1 MLIALITSLVRDAR
15 RRAGIRR
22 RAQTALVPPDVL
34 AEAGL
39 ARTLAGS
46 ARYPFAR

>member
-1 MLIALITSLVRDAR
+1 MFIALITSLVRGVR
-15 RRAGIRR
+15 RRAGIRM
-22 RAQTALVPPDVL
+22 RAQAALVPSDVL

-46 ARYPFAR
+46 ARYPFSR

>member
-1 MLIALITSLVRDAR
+1 MLIALITSLVRGAR
-15 RRAGIRR
+15 TRSGLRLRA
-22 RAQTALVPPDVL
+22 RAALIPSDVL

-46 ARYPFAR
+46 AGFPFCR